1 MPRILA
7 GRLPLLLAL
16 IAAGAAT
23 SHGAAATPGYVG
35 SAACAACHEEE
46 MAAWRGSDH
55 DRAMAAA
62 DESSV
67 LGRFAGVDFV
77 HRETRARF
85 FRRDGRFW
93 IHTEGPDGKP
103 ADFEVLYTFGVRP
116 LQQYLL
122 ALPGGRLHAFTVAW
136 DARTK
141 EEGGQR
147 WFRLQPDE
155 PMPPGDVMH
164 WTGVSQN
171 WNTMCADCHS
181 TAYAKNYD
189 PAQDAFAPAWAE
201 IDVACEA
208 CHGPGGRHVAWAKTE
223 PRRALAGAGLEV
235 DLRDDGATWIM
246 QPERGIAA
254 RSKPLASA
262 AELDSCAPCHSR
274 RSRIVA
280 TPAPGAS
287 FLDGYLPSLL
297 EDGLYFAD
305 GQIRD
310 EVFEWGSFVQ
320 SRMHAAGVR
329 CSDCHDPHRLDVR
342 GGVEAVCLQC
352 HSAERFAAKAHHG
365 HEPGG
370 AGSRCVDC
378 HMPERVYMEV
388 DARRDHSF
396 RVPRPDLTRA
406 LGVPNACNGCHTERT
421 PDWADEAIAAWRGG
435 ARPARRDFAPELARA
450 WRGDPAAVPGL
461 AAIAADRAL
470 PEIVRA
476 SAVAAL
482 EPFPGPD
489 AARAIGAAARDASP
503 LLRFAA
509 ARAATSQ
516 APEARQALAGDLAGD
531 PVRAVRIEAGRTL
544 AALAGAPAPGPEL
557 VRAIDEYRRAQLV
570 YAERPNAQVNLG
582 NLAAAAGDA
591 AAAESAYRRA
601 LAVGPYYVPA
611 WVNLADLYRA
621 LGREADAAATL
632 RAGLARHPDAADL
645 QHALGLSLV
654 RSGDL
659 AAALDELKQA
669 ALGAPENGRYAYVYA
684 VALHSAG
691 RGAEALDVA
700 QAALV
705 RHPGDAALQ
714 QLAAALRAGPPR

>member
-1 MPRILA
+1 MPRLVA
-7 GRLPLLLAL
+7 RRLPLLLVLLVAGAL
-16 IAAGAAT
+16 PAAGAA
-23 SHGAAATPGYVG
+23 PGYVG
-35 SAACAACHEEE
+35 SAACAPCHEAE

-55 DRAMAAA
+55 DRAMEAAGEGA
-62 DESSV
+62 V
-67 LGRFAGVDFV
+67 VGRFDGSDFV
-77 HRETRARF
+77 HRDTRARF
-85 FRRDGRFW
+85 FRRDGRYW
-93 IHTEGPDGKP
+93 IHTDGPDGEP
-103 ADFEVLYTFGVRP
+103 ADFAVLHTFGVRP
-116 LQQYLL
+116 LQQYLV
-122 ALPGGRLHAFTVAW
+122 AQPGGRLQAFTVAW

-141 EEGGQR
+141 AEGGQR

-208 CHGPGGRHVAWAKTE
+208 CHGPGEKHVAWAKTE
-223 PRRALAGAGLEV
+223 PRPALDGFGLAV
-235 DLRDDGATWIM
+235 DLRDDGATWVM
-246 QPERGIAA
+246 QAERGIAA
-254 RSKPLASA
+254 RSRPLAST
-262 AELDSCAPCHSR
+262 AELDSCAPCHAR
-274 RSRIVA
+274 RSQIVA
-280 TPAPGAS
+280 PAAPGAS

-329 CSDCHDPHRLDVR
+329 CSDCHDPHSLDVR

-365 HEPGG
+365 HEPGS

-406 LGVPNACNGCHTERT
+406 VGVPNACNGCHADRT
-421 PDWADEAIAAWRGG
+421 PDWADEAIAAWRGSARA
-435 ARPARRDFAPELARA
+435 ARPEFATALARA
-450 WRGDPAAVPGL
+450 WGGDPGAVGQL
-461 AAIAADRAL
+461 VAIAADRGFAD
-470 PEIVRA
+470 IVRA

-482 EPFPGPD
+482 EPFPAAD
-489 AARAIGAAARDASP
+489 AARAISAAAGDASP
-503 LLRFAA
+503 LVRLAA
-509 ARAATSQ
+509 ARAAAGQ
-516 APEARQALAGDLAGD
+516 APAARDGLVGKLAGD
-531 PVRAVRIEAGRTL
+531 PVRAVRVEAGRTL
-544 AALAGAPAPGPEL
+544 APLAAAPSPSTALT
-557 VRAIDEYRRAQLV
+557 RAIDEYRRAQQV

-582 NLAAAAGDA
+582 NLAAAMGDA

-601 LAVGPYYVPA
+601 LAVGPYFLPG
-611 WVNLADLYRA
+611 WINLADLYRA
-621 LGREADAAATL
+621 LGREEEAAATL
-632 RAGLARHPDAADL
+632 RAGLAQHPGAADL

-659 AAALDELKQA
+659 PAALAELKKA

-691 RGAEALDVA
+691 RSSEARDVA
-700 QAALV
+700 EAALV
-705 RHPGDAALQ
+705 RHPQDAALQ
-714 QLAAALRAGPPR
+714 QLAASLRAGPPR